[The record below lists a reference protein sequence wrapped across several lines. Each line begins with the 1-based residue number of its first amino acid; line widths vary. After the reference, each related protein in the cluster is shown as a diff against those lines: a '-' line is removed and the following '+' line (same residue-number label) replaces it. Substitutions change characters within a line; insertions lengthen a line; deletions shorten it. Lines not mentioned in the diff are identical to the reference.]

1 MHWAAPDGKSMF
13 ASFFYLLRS
22 RGLDVSLNEWMT
34 LLEGME
40 KGLHNSSLTGFYHLC
55 RAIIVKSEV
64 EYDRFDQVFL
74 EFFKG
79 VPFEGELPDE
89 LMDWLNHPA
98 EDLGRTIARLRSMG
112 FPDESL
118 EDLLKL
124 LEERLQEQTEEHNGG
139 SYWVGTQGRSPFGN
153 NGWHPNGIRVGGVSQ
168 HRTAI
173 SVAGER
179 KFRDF
184 RKDNTLDTRQFQM
197 AFRMLRQLSVQENS
211 AEKEVDVDGTI
222 RSTCDN
228 AGTLQVE
235 YKNPRKNTVKVLL
248 LMDSGGS
255 MDYYAGLCSMLF
267 QAATKSNHFKELHT
281 YYFHNCPG
289 TQLYTT
295 PRIRWDECVNTE
307 WVLQNFDSSYKVI
320 IVGDAAM
327 NPYELHSRQF
337 DWMTHNYGPAGM
349 EWFQQIKKRYPYLIW
364 LNPEPTPD
372 HPGFWT
378 QTHWELSQI
387 FEMYDLS
394 AEGLEAGMK
403 RLMVRR

>member
-1 MHWAAPDGKSMF
+1 M
-13 ASFFYLLRS
+13 
-22 RGLDVSLNEWMT
+22 DVSLNEWMT

-40 KGLHNSSLTGFYHLC
+40 KGLHQSSLTGFYHLC

-79 VPFEGELPDE
+79 VPFQGELPDE
-89 LMDWLNHPA
+89 LMDWLNNPM
-98 EDLGRTIARLRSMG
+98 EDLGRTIEQLRSQG
-112 FPDESL
+112 FPDETL
-118 EDLLKL
+118 EELLKL

-139 SYWVGTQGRSPFGN
+139 NYWVGTGGMSTFGN
-153 NGWHPNGIRVGGVSQ
+153 SGNSPTGIRVGGQSMH
-168 HRTAI
+168 HRAFR
-173 SVAGER
+173 VAGER

-197 AFRMLRQLSVQENS
+197 AFRLLRQLSVQENS
-211 AEKEVDVDGTI
+211 TEKEVDVDGTI

-228 AGTLQVE
+228 AGTLKVE

-281 YYFHNCPG
+281 YYFHNCVDS
-289 TQLYTT
+289 QLYTS
-295 PRIRWDECVNTE
+295 PRIRWDQSVNTE

-337 DWMTHNYGPAGM
+337 DWRTHTYGPAGM
-349 EWFQQIKKRYPYLIW
+349 EWFQEIKKRYPYLIW
-364 LNPEPTPD
+364 LNPEPMPAHPD
-372 HPGFWT
+372 FWS
-378 QTHWELSQI
+378 QTHWQLGQI
-387 FEMYDLS
+387 FKMYHLTAD
-394 AEGLEAGMK
+394 GLAQGMK
-403 RLMVRR
+403 RLMDKR